1 MLLDDR
7 KAQILELIRKNG
19 IVKVSELSQMFDISE
34 VTVRNYLA
42 DMESKG
48 LLSRT
53 HGGAISSY
61 KPYCSMNFNQRLD
74 TNYNEKEII
83 AQKVTEMIE
92 PNDTIMLNAGTTTLL
107 AFRHLPYDY
116 DLNIVTNSISIAL
129 EATTNPN
136 YNVILI
142 GGSVNTKF
150 QFTFGDD
157 AITQLKKYHADKLIL
172 SVDGID
178 LESGLTTYYGEES
191 AVARAMIEHSDV
203 RIIAA
208 DHSKLRRN
216 AFVKISDLSAADYL
230 VTTGELK
237 KEELSILD
245 QNEIQMIK
253 ATI

>member
-191 AVARAMIEHSDV
+191 AVARAMIEQSDV